1 MVLVMLSSCLRHR
14 EGLKLIWTRLL
25 ISAVLACTHTL
36 VLASKPTHAFAYPA
50 PVTLKYEVE
59 GVVRYSF
66 TGSAELMWRHDG
78 RSYNSS
84 LAVRKFG
91 INLRVWTSRGSL
103 TKEGLAPDRFVSK
116 TGKEVSANFL
126 REKGLVVFSEDSP
139 QVTLEPG
146 AQDQLSVFLQLSSLL
161 AGEQQ
166 KWTTGSTIA
175 FQAIGDRYPENW
187 VFNTAAP
194 EKIKLPG
201 GEMTAVKLTREANAD
216 RDQKVEVWFAPSY
229 GYLPVNIRISQ
240 PNGDFI
246 NMLWSESVKP

>member
-1 MVLVMLSSCLRHR
+1 MTAVPHPWRLPCRARLKRVWAGVL
-14 EGLKLIWTRLL
+14 LL
-25 ISAVLACTHTL
+25 AAL
-36 VLASKPTHAFAYPA
+36 VPA
-50 PVTLKYEVE
+50 PSVAQAGKLPYTFSFPAPIILKYEVE
-59 GVVRYSF
+59 GVVRFGF

-78 RSYNSS
+78 NSYNSS

-91 INLRVWTSRGSL
+91 INLRTWTSKGIL
-103 TKEGLAPDRFVSK
+103 TKEGLAPDRFLSK

-139 QVTLEPG
+139 QVPLETG

-201 GEMTAVKLTREANAD
+201 GEITAIKLTREANAD